1 MDNLIKAME
10 CFTNNCPD
18 ITGCGTCP
26 YYQPDYDVNI
36 GLVDDAIAKIT
47 SLQKSNRNWRRK
59 VLRLRKEIKELKE
72 KENV

>member
-10 CFTNNCPD
+10 CFINEYYVD
-18 ITGCGTCP
+18 I
-26 YYQPDYDVNI
+26 N
-36 GLVDDAIAKIT
+36 LVDEAIAKIT

-59 VLRLRKEIKELKE
+59 AQRLRKEIKELKE